1 MPQLGALAD
10 FSRGPSVDSRL
21 DRLAREGERGR
32 DDGEDPG
39 GPPGEDGVPD
49 AGGVGAAR
57 AVLDG
62 MARTYS
68 SLPPLLLPLRSAF
81 LLRVANLMFFV
92 PPFRR
97 SVLRVCGRPSV

>member
-1 MPQLGALAD
+1 VDEEERAVKHVTASACDGAEAL
-10 FSRGPSVDSRL
+10 SRGPSVDSRL

-62 MARTYS
+62 MARAS
-68 SLPPLLLPLRSAF
+68 R
-81 LLRVANLMFFV
+81 
-92 PPFRR
+92 
-97 SVLRVCGRPSV
+97 